1 MATITN
7 DEYHDTSPQN
17 IKLKTGNC
25 KILLLLD
32 SGSACFIVW
41 KDKAI
46 SIIETCYDAKC
57 LTDKGEIKDFLKRT
71 DDHFG
76 YTISTSPM

>member
-7 DEYHDTSPQN
+7 DEYHDTTPQN
-17 IKLKTGNC
+17 IKLRTGNR
-25 KILLLLD
+25 KITLLLD
-32 SGSACFIVW
+32 SGSACSIVW
-41 KDKAI
+41 KDKAK

-57 LTDKGEIKDFLKRT
+57 LTDKGELKDFLKRI

-76 YTISTSPM
+76 YTSSTNPM